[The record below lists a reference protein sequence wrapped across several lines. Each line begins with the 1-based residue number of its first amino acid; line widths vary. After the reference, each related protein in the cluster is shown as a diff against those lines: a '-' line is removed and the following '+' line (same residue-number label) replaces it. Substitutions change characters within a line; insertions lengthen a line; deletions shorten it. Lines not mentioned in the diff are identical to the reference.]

1 MKKTQFSVNVFY
13 IAGQKSM
20 RVTSLLICQGLLWV
34 GTAQGLIIT
43 LPVSKLEG
51 IPKIT
56 GMDQKGGVWLWLNG
70 LLRGQKK
77 MEELC
82 FFSKENYS
90 ALPII
95 EVALHILLV
104 TVGISAN
111 ITRLTRHKSLC
122 VYMFSKDNLKTAWLC
137 FVYNAKE
144 MRSLVSHLQ
153 YPYFTAILFQAS
165 LLINM

>member
-1 MKKTQFSVNVFY
+1 
-13 IAGQKSM
+13 
-20 RVTSLLICQGLLWV
+20 
-34 GTAQGLIIT
+34 
-43 LPVSKLEG
+43 
-51 IPKIT
+51 
-56 GMDQKGGVWLWLNG
+56 
-70 LLRGQKK
+70 

-122 VYMFSKDNLKTAWLC
+122 VYMFSKDNLKTAWLG

-165 LLINM
+165 LLNNM

>member
-137 FVYNAKE
+137 FLYNAKE

>member
-165 LLINM
+165 LLNNM